1 MAHDHHHDHDDHHDH
16 DHSALPAAPSNEGA
30 ASLVKALRL
39 LFVGLRILMVVL
51 VVLLFKTGYFE
62 VKPDEQILA
71 FRFGKLQSDENG
83 NEVFE
88 SGQAR
93 VYWVWPKPIGN
104 TLSLPSKST
113 PLTIESSRF
122 WYAED
127 KSIVKQPG
135 QGGLDSKQPFL
146 LGKEG
151 YVITGD
157 KYVFHVRCVMTYS
170 ISDAVQYYR
179 AFYNVDSAKN
189 FDEKASEKNARKIIQ
204 SHLDQVVTMESSRW
218 QVDSAFY
225 NRLNDYRAALLA
237 RVQKNIE
244 KLAYGI
250 TIERIDIKSD
260 DRAPLKQVQGT
271 FNRINQAS
279 TEVQSEINKAK
290 KQSSLIRLK
299 ASEKGLRL
307 TSEAMVYQKRMLSL
321 LSNLQELDERFA
333 GSTKSDLRYL
343 YQTALTQILTNV
355 EHRYITRDADDIIW
369 LQLGEET
376 NVKNSQNGDEDG
388 ASTENK

>member
-1 MAHDHHHDHDDHHDH
+1 MAHDHHHHAHDEHHH
-16 DHSALPAAPSNEGA
+16 DHSAPPAVPVNEGA
-30 ASLVKALRL
+30 ESLVKALRL
-39 LFVGLRILMVVL
+39 LFVGLRILMVIL
-51 VVLLFKTGYFE
+51 IVLLFNTGYFKVE
-62 VKPDEQILA
+62 PNEQVLA

-83 NEVFE
+83 NQVFE
-88 SGQAR
+88 SGQAK

-104 TLSLPSKST
+104 TLALPSKST
-113 PLTIESSRF
+113 PLTIEASRF

-127 KSIVKQPG
+127 KSIVRQPG
-135 QGGLDSKQPFL
+135 QGERDSKQAFL

-157 KYVFHVRCVMTYS
+157 KYAFHVRCMMTYS

-204 SHLDQVVTMESSRW
+204 SHLDQAITIESSRW

-225 NRLNDYRAALLA
+225 TRLNDYRAALLA

-244 KLAYGI
+244 TLSYGI

-279 TEVQSEINKAK
+279 TEVQSKINEAK
-290 KQSSLIRLK
+290 KESSNIRLK
-299 ASEKGLRL
+299 AAEEGLRV
-307 TSEAMVYQKRMLSL
+307 TSEAMVYQKRIVSL

-333 GSTKSDLRYL
+333 GSTKNDLRYL
-343 YQTALTQILTNV
+343 YQTALTEILTNV
-355 EHRYITRDADDIIW
+355 DHRYIPRDGDDIIW